1 MGYGLGFS
9 FRCNRL
15 SPMSEERRRHQ
26 RYDIMAHV
34 RVRRG
39 TVNYILDV
47 TNISSSGAF
56 VSTLG
61 LPRAGQFSAGQSIEL
76 NIFLSGVAENIRVLG
91 RIVRMVDREDPP
103 ARGFGI
109 EFVDVD
115 EEARLGISLLV
126 EAARSSDIPRPPPLP
141 IA

>member
-1 MGYGLGFS
+1 
-9 FRCNRL
+9 
-15 SPMSEERRRHQ
+15 MSSERRRHQ

-47 TNISSSGAF
+47 TNISLSGLF

-76 NIFLSGVAENIRVLG
+76 NLFLPDVAENIRVLG
-91 RIVRMVDREDPP
+91 RIVRMVDRDDPP
-103 ARGFGI
+103 VRGFGV

-126 EAARSSDIPRPPPLP
+126 DTARDSVVPQPPPLP
-141 IA
+141 STQG

>member
-1 MGYGLGFS
+1 
-9 FRCNRL
+9 
-15 SPMSEERRRHQ
+15 MSSERRRHQ

-47 TNISSSGAF
+47 TNISLSGLF

-76 NIFLSGVAENIRVLG
+76 NLFLPDVAENIRVLG
-91 RIVRMVDREDPP
+91 RIVRMVDRDDPP
-103 ARGFGI
+103 ARGFGV

-126 EAARSSDIPRPPPLP
+126 DTARDSVVPQPPPLP
-141 IA
+141 STQG

>member
-1 MGYGLGFS
+1 
-9 FRCNRL
+9 
-15 SPMSEERRRHQ
+15 MSSERRRHQ

-47 TNISSSGAF
+47 TNISLSGLF

-76 NIFLSGVAENIRVLG
+76 NLFLPDVAENIRVLG
-91 RIVRMVDREDPP
+91 RIVRMVDRDDPP
-103 ARGFGI
+103 ARGFGV

-126 EAARSSDIPRPPPLP
+126 DTARDSVVPPPPPLP
-141 IA
+141 STQG